1 LFFPPNVEQRGSDPA
16 FEEMTLRI
24 DRRIMLP
31 MLFTVMLVKGEEQ
44 VTSESQYFA
53 GGLRTGSILS
63 DSQSGSIIFLDHSH
77 IFKRSLPVQLARH
90 QSIPVLITVLYLSC
104 TSAFIM
110 RSAHAPRPTLGFL
123 DVTASQN

>member
-1 LFFPPNVEQRGSDPA
+1 LFFPPNVEQCGSDPA

-63 DSQSGSIIFLDHSH
+63 DSQSGSIIFLTIV
-77 IFKRSLPVQLARH
+77 IFSNVAFLFNLLAINRF
-90 QSIPVLITVLYLSC
+90 LS
-104 TSAFIM
+104 
-110 RSAHAPRPTLGFL
+110 
-123 DVTASQN
+123 